1 MQEGE
6 TIRRGYGVCSVS
18 CACWPCS
25 SSAVLMHRH
34 GINGSGL
41 GHLRR
46 AVVRVVV
53 STVGLLVMSESAPCH
68 GISNERE
75 VSTPPRKYKS
85 SGVKSRLV

>member
-1 MQEGE
+1 
-6 TIRRGYGVCSVS
+6 VS

-46 AVVRVVV
+46 AGCVACVVV
-53 STVGLLVMSESAPCH
+53 STVGVLVMSESAPCH
-68 GISNERE
+68 GISNERRFP
-75 VSTPPRKYKS
+75 PPRKYKS